1 MTGFVAAPP
10 AAAAPVADAIAG
22 DGWWP
27 ALSIASFRE
36 AMRLGTMVS
45 DLRAREALLGAAI
58 TVGDALTRSGWRAE
72 QEAAGVESLADVPG
86 FTVDGEARAVILW
99 RRAVH
104 ATAAADLAETHNDIS
119 ATDQGRKTNDA
130 RATSAGDHRRN
141 ATAAIRDLL
150 RKSRARVA
158 LL

>member
-10 AAAAPVADAIAG
+10 AAAAPVADAIPG

-27 ALSIASFRE
+27 ALSIAAFRD

-45 DLRAREALLGAAI
+45 DGRARDALLGAALA
-58 TVGDALTRSGWRAE
+58 VGDALASWRGDHE
-72 QEAAGVESLADVPG
+72 TAGVEALADVPG
-86 FTVDGEARAVILW
+86 RSVGGEARAVVLW
-99 RRAVH
+99 RRAVY
-104 ATAAADLAETHNDIS
+104 ASAAADLAETHNDIS

-130 RATSAGDHRRN
+130 RATSAADHRRN
-141 ATAAIRDLL
+141 AIVAIRDLIGT
-150 RKSRARVA
+150 ARTRVT

>member
-10 AAAAPVADAIAG
+10 AAPAPVADAIAG

-27 ALSIASFRE
+27 ALSVAAFRD

-58 TVGDALTRSGWRAE
+58 TVADALAAWRAGH
-72 QEAAGVESLADVPG
+72 EAAGVEGLGDVPG
-86 FTVDGEARAVILW
+86 IAIGGSARAIILW

-104 ATAAADLAETHNDIS
+104 ATAAADIAETHNDIS
-119 ATDQGRKTNDA
+119 ATDQGRKTSDA
-130 RATSAGDHRRN
+130 RATSAADHRRN
-141 ATAAIRDLL
+141 AIAAIRDLL
-150 RKSRARVA
+150 GQTRARVA

>member
-27 ALSIASFRE
+27 ALSIAVFRE
-36 AMRLGTMVS
+36 ATRLGTMVT

-58 TVGDALTRSGWRAE
+58 TVGDALAAWRAGH
-72 QEAAGVESLADVPG
+72 EAAGVEELKDVPG
-86 FTVDGEARAVILW
+86 RAIGGETRATVLW
-99 RRAVH
+99 RRAVY

-119 ATDQGRKTNDA
+119 ATDQGRKTSDA
-130 RATSAGDHRRN
+130 RATSAADHRRN
-141 ATAAIRDLL
+141 AIVAIRDLL
-150 RKSRARVA
+150 GASRARVA